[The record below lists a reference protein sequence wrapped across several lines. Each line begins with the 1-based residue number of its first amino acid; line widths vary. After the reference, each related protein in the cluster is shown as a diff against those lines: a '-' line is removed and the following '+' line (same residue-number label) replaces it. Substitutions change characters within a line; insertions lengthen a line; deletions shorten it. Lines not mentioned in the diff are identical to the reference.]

1 MNLYFVIS
9 ATADNYIM
17 AETPEGLLCSNCS
30 PDGRFAGVDLYSS
43 DENGEKLP
51 GEVIAAKIAKA
62 LDPDI
67 TEDDLAWMGEPCC
80 ANLAE
85 WKAEQERFESF
96 NRDAVFLIGSF
107 GEKEINE
114 RQPEKSKTHK
124 SKHPPH
130 RHKNDIDGYWYAV
143 VKEGD
148 SDWGTG
154 SFDYEEARQM
164 ARELSDSEDNRHYIA
179 FINVGQDGEADS
191 LCVKE
196 VHFDDKELGFIPVL
210 VNGERKMMTYE
221 AVCKA
226 LHMDPSVFFVVV
238 KKNGKIGFTCG
249 KDHEVLALLYYVK
262 EARFCPTDSL
272 FFAAM
277 GRKMGKADRL
287 EYQPTKAAPS
297 RPKNDIAL

>member
-1 MNLYFVIS
+1 MWVRETDSITHPLTEEDMNTIAQYMDDDLRERLHREL
-9 ATADNYIM
+9 A
-17 AETPEGLLCSNCS
+17 PCS
-30 PDGRFAGVDLYSS
+30 PAAFITAYVAEDPSF
-43 DENGEKLP
+43 
-51 GEVIAAKIAKA
+51 EVTLK
-62 LDPDI
+62 
-67 TEDDLAWMGEPCC
+67 E
-80 ANLAE
+80 
-85 WKAEQERFESF
+85 F
-96 NRDAVFLIGSF
+96 NFL
-107 GEKEINE
+107 
-114 RQPEKSKTHK
+114 
-124 SKHPPH
+124 
-130 RHKNDIDGYWYAV
+130 DGYWYAV

-226 LHMDPSVFFVVV
+226 LHMDPSVLFVDV

-249 KDHEVLALLYYVK
+249 KDHEVRALLYYVK